1 MNKENILRK
10 RNDTARLLRLNEMG
24 KRNAIYTGE
33 NEGDEHAKTK
43 FEVCRALT
51 KLKKEFYTE
60 GVFKNG
66 MRCDVL
72 DLDDG
77 CAIEIMDSEEAES
90 IEFKKQNYPCRI
102 VTIKAGE
109 KFKEEMIG

>member
-1 MNKENILRK
+1 MNNEQLWRK
-10 RNDTARLLRLNEMG
+10 RNDTARLLDYNYKG

-33 NEGDEHAKTK
+33 NEGDAHAKTK

-51 KLKKEFYTE
+51 KLHKEFFTE

-77 CAIEIMDSEEAES
+77 CAIEVVDSEEPES
-90 IEFKKQNYPCRI
+90 IEFKKKNYPCRI
-102 VTIKAGE
+102 VEIKVGE
-109 KFKEEMIG
+109 KFEEKMLC